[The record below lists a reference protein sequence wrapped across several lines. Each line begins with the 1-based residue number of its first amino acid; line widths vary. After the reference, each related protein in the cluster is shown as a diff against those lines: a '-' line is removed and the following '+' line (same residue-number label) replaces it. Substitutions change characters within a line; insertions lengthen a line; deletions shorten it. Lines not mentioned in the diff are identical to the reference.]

1 MCETSHINSRNL
13 LDFPFSIRQV
23 VSKFHIWWVGWYFII
38 RKINSG
44 IKPVKTDFCFM
55 CCFNKELKSIPLVIF
70 PIKTQM
76 FPLYWAFARSEKVL
90 GNSAPSQFALW
101 KKRNK
106 TETYIKEI
114 HKWSSTTPWQ
124 PMYTNEPWR
133 PMKALYASLR
143 IISHTTLRTLKG
155 CHCCMW
161 NRYHQWSRAQK

>member
-1 MCETSHINSRNL
+1 MRLPESYCQVLLRSSMCETSHINSRNL

-101 KKRNK
+101 KKK
-106 TETYIKEI
+106 ETKQ
-114 HKWSSTTPWQ
+114 K
-124 PMYTNEPWR
+124 
-133 PMKALYASLR
+133 L
-143 IISHTTLRTLKG
+143 TLRKSTSDHPLYHDSQCIRMNHEDPWKL
-155 CHCCMW
+155 CMP
-161 NRYHQWSRAQK
+161 H